1 MNDKF
6 MINPEVYVKVFNLLD
21 FLEDNCNN
29 LININCGLIP
39 SDNNQK
45 NSINRNLEALAVV
58 QNKII
63 EIRQEFG
70 RQTKKHLTILKD
82 IKSGINE
89 ETKITTA
96 LKTLEMLSAEIL
108 DDTYYVNQNGKI
120 IK

>member
-1 MNDKF
+1 

-21 FLEDNCNN
+21 FLDDNCNN

-39 SDNNQK
+39 SDNNQQ
-45 NSINRNLEALAVV
+45 NSINKNIEALAVV

-63 EIRQEFG
+63 EIREEFA
-70 RQTKKHLTILKD
+70 RQTKKHITILREITPG
-82 IKSGINE
+82 IKA

-108 DDTYYVNQNGKI
+108 DEKYYVNQNGRI